1 VAEVESRDGI
11 RIHYEVDAPDGA
23 SAAAETVV
31 LLHAAGADATAW
43 ERLGWVAPLIETGL
57 RVIRVDARGYG
68 TSGRVTEARLLAG
81 SPCVDDIA
89 RVLDAEG
96 VEAAHLAGYS
106 MGACHAIRFAE
117 AQPQRVRSLVLG
129 GVVVGALAIQGRHLA
144 PPGGA
149 PDTEAEAQRALALA
163 QLDGALTRLS
173 GYGAE
178 VVRAAREVVRTE
190 RIARPDLAHVAGAR
204 VPALIAAG
212 GDDRAAEPWIRE
224 ELARLLPGAQML
236 VVDGA
241 DHGGCLASPA
251 LREAAVAFLRGSLDT
266 APSAAGDGGP
276 AEAPPV

>member
-11 RIHYEVDAPDGA
+11 RIHYEVDSPEAAGRDAPA
-23 SAAAETVV
+23 VV

-43 ERLGWVAPLIETGL
+43 ERLDWVAPLIEAGL

-81 SPCVDDIA
+81 SPCVHDIA

-117 AQPQRVRSLVLG
+117 AQPQRVRSLLLG

-144 PPGGA
+144 P
-149 PDTEAEAQRALALA
+149 DTEAEAQRAQALA
-163 QLDGALTRLS
+163 QLDSALTRLS

-190 RIARPDLAHVAGAR
+190 HFARPDLAHVAGAR

-236 VVDGA
+236 VVDGT
-241 DHGGCLASPA
+241 DHVGCLASPA
-251 LREAAVAFLRGSLDT
+251 LREAAVAFLGAHRD
-266 APSAAGDGGP
+266 A
-276 AEAPPV
+276 